1 MMNFIPIFPLSIVV
15 FPGENLNLHIFE
27 PRYRELIRECSDSG
41 KPFGIPV
48 VMDNRLRELG
58 TLVEVTEI
66 SRTYED
72 GKMDIRCRGISVFR
86 MMEFIAEVPDKL
98 YSGAIVDYPPN
109 DLTARPRLIR
119 KVRDGLLQLHTM
131 LSISK
136 PLPDKGDDLLSYD
149 LAHHLGLPQAAE
161 YELLAHFDERQRL
174 ELLRRHL
181 QRALPIVSG
190 MEALK
195 ERVKLNGHFRDLS
208 GMDFNINWKKD

>member
-1 MMNFIPIFPLSIVV
+1 MMNFIPVFPLSMVV
-15 FPGENLNLHIFE
+15 YPGEAMNLHIFE
-27 PRYRELIRECSDSG
+27 PRYRQLIRECSETG

-66 SRTYED
+66 SKTYDD

-86 MMEFIAEVPDKL
+86 LMEFIAEVPDKL
-98 YSGAIVDYPPN
+98 YSGAIVDYPAN
-109 DLTARPRLIR
+109 DLTARPRLIQ
-119 KVRDGLLQLHTM
+119 KVKDGLLQLHTM
-131 LSISK
+131 LKISK
-136 PLPDKGDDLLSYD
+136 PLPDKGGDLLSYD
-149 LAHHLGLPQAAE
+149 LAHHMGLPQTAE

-181 QRALPIVSG
+181 QKALPIVIG

-208 GMDFNINWKKD
+208 GLGFNIEGTKD

>member
-27 PRYRELIRECSDSG
+27 PRYRQLIRECFDSG

-66 SRTYED
+66 SKTYED
-72 GKMDIRCRGISVFR
+72 GKMDIRCRGVSVFR

-109 DLTARPRLIR
+109 DLTARHRLIR
-119 KVRDGLLQLHTM
+119 KVRDGLLQLHAM
-131 LSISK
+131 LGISK

-149 LAHHLGLPQAAE
+149 LAHHLGLPQEAE

-208 GMDFNINWKKD
+208 GMDFNIDWKKD

>member
-1 MMNFIPIFPLSIVV
+1 MNFIPIFPLSIVV

-27 PRYRELIRECSDSG
+27 PRYRQLIRECFDSG

-66 SRTYED
+66 SKTYED
-72 GKMDIRCRGISVFR
+72 GKMDIRCRGVSVFR

-109 DLTARPRLIR
+109 DLTARHRLIR
-119 KVRDGLLQLHTM
+119 KVRDGLLQLHAM
-131 LSISK
+131 LGISK

-149 LAHHLGLPQAAE
+149 LAHHLGLPQEAE

-208 GMDFNINWKKD
+208 GMDFNIDWKKD

>member
-1 MMNFIPIFPLSIVV
+1 
-15 FPGENLNLHIFE
+15 
-27 PRYRELIRECSDSG
+27 
-41 KPFGIPV
+41 
-48 VMDNRLRELG
+48 
-58 TLVEVTEI
+58 
-66 SRTYED
+66 
-72 GKMDIRCRGISVFR
+72 
-86 MMEFIAEVPDKL
+86 
-98 YSGAIVDYPPN
+98 
-109 DLTARPRLIR
+109 LIR

-208 GMDFNINWKKD
+208 GMDFNIDWKKD